1 MFDEASRQNGLLP
14 ALNRACQPAE
24 KQYTVDGPEP
34 FQAPRQSPFC
44 RAKEYPMRHMFIPAA
59 SRALV
64 CLLALSLLLPACGGK
79 RYSDGDL
86 RESQAVRYGVVVDV
100 TEVMVYED
108 PSLVGPAI
116 GLAAGGLLG
125 SAFGAGTGRT
135 LFVLGGGLLGADVG
149 GGIDYRT
156 RNYKGLQLTLELDNG
171 NILMVV
177 QGYDELFVRGDEV
190 RIVIIDEERARVQH
204 I

>member
-1 MFDEASRQNGLLP
+1 MRHILHLP
-14 ALNRACQPAE
+14 AFTAFRIFLILPLA
-24 KQYTVDGPEP
+24 
-34 FQAPRQSPFC
+34 
-44 RAKEYPMRHMFIPAA
+44 I
-59 SRALV
+59 AL
-64 CLLALSLLLPACGGK
+64 ALPACGGK
-79 RYSDGDL
+79 RYSDGNL

-100 TEVMVYED
+100 TEVMVEED
-108 PSLVGPAI
+108 PSLVGPAV
-116 GLAAGGLLG
+116 GLAAGGLIG

-135 LFVLGGGLLGADVG
+135 LFILGGAALGADVG

-156 RNYKGLQLTLELDNG
+156 RRYKALQLTMELDNG

-190 RIVIIDEERARVQH
+190 RIIVIDEERARVQH

>member
-1 MFDEASRQNGLLP
+1 MRHILPLPAFTASRVLL
-14 ALNRACQPAE
+14 L
-24 KQYTVDGPEP
+24 
-34 FQAPRQSPFC
+34 
-44 RAKEYPMRHMFIPAA
+44 
-59 SRALV
+59 
-64 CLLALSLLLPACGGK
+64 LLAVTLALPACGSK
-79 RYSDGDL
+79 RYSDGTL

-100 TEVMVYED
+100 TEVMVEED
-108 PSLVGPAI
+108 PSLIGPGL

-135 LFVLGGGLLGADVG
+135 LFILGGAVLGADVG
-149 GGIDYRT
+149 GGLDYRT
-156 RNYKGLQLTLELDNG
+156 RRYKALQLTMELDNG

-190 RIVIIDEERARVQH
+190 RVIVIDEERARVQH